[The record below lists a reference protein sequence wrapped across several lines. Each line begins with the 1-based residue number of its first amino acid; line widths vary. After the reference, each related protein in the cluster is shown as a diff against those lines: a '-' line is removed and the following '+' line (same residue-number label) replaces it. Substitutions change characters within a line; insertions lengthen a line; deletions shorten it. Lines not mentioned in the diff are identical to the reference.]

1 MELPW
6 LQLLAQPC
14 RLLLHALS
22 SGPAGTLAALRAL
35 QVRQGPGH
43 AFPWRSFADSLCAEE
58 PTLDG
63 PDGALAVKPRLL
75 LLPVLCQ
82 RNLFSLLHAVAALVP
97 TDCLQQLLR
106 AAGQDPQPDPWVHA
120 LRVLL
125 LQGKERSSPPPSAL
139 TASCQQQLKCLCQ
152 KITRS
157 KAEGRRKLKWCFRQ
171 QDGDA
176 AGCVLPGGKRKKGG
190 LDGTTGLGE
199 EVPGETSGDGS
210 AQSPAGAA
218 LESTQQEADK
228 EPRRSSGPEVAV
240 EVQSFIQMHGPRLK
254 MLLLQEANHT
264 ELSIP
269 PELHVLNSC
278 SPSQLEVLCSFLQL
292 STCPEQLLVQFC
304 SWLLALTPDLSY
316 ASAAVL
322 AEQLFLTRVLSLTQ
336 PPSRHLMA
344 ALTSFCSKYSEPF
357 CQVLVAPVLQ
367 EPGQGAEQTKLV
379 CELIEECL
387 EPDCVRMVLGQV
399 LAVPLTEQLL
409 LVVLAVLGRQEPLPS
424 ELFDLL
430 LLTLCRQAPNLATS
444 LSYAK
449 LVTAILTTYR
459 SQLSALLAAQPV
471 PPQPSG
477 SSSGWQQCSPEQIPA
492 GGAGQVSR
500 LEAPKGCGCSVLSPL
515 CALSCAGHDMI

>member
-1 MELPW
+1 MEPPW
-6 LQLLAQPC
+6 LQLLAGPC
-14 RLLLHALS
+14 RLLLHALC
-22 SGPAGTLAALRAL
+22 SGPAGSLAALRAL
-35 QVRQGPGH
+35 QRLQAQHGAGH
-43 AFPWRSFADSLCAEE
+43 AFPWSSFADSLCAEE

-63 PDGALAVKPRLL
+63 PDGALVVKPRLL

-82 RNLFSLLHAVAALVP
+82 RNLFSLLNAVLELVP
-97 TDCLQQLLR
+97 ANCIQQLLR

-125 LQGKERSSPPPSAL
+125 LQGMERSFPPPPAL
-139 TASCQQQLKCLCQ
+139 TASCQQQLKRLCQ
-152 KITRS
+152 KITQS
-157 KAEGRRKLKWCFRQ
+157 KAEGRSKLRWCFSKR
-171 QDGDA
+171 DGDDG
-176 AGCVLPGGKRKKGG
+176 AGCVLPGGKRKKVLEESLELNEEREGKRPLLEDAVIELQGG
-190 LDGTTGLGE
+190 EDGTAGMGGE
-199 EVPGETSGDGS
+199 EHGETSGDGC

-228 EPRRSSGPEVAV
+228 EPRRSLGPEVAA

-264 ELSIP
+264 ELSVP
-269 PELHVLNSC
+269 PELHILNSC
-278 SPSQLEVLCSFLQL
+278 SPSQLQGLCSFLQL

-316 ASAAVL
+316 SSAAVL
-322 AEQLFLTRVLSLTQ
+322 AEQLFLTRVLSLSQ

-367 EPGQGAEQTKLV
+367 EPGQGAEQTKLL
-379 CELIEECL
+379 CELIDECL

-430 LLTLCRQAPNLATS
+430 VLTLCRQAPAFATS

-449 LVTAILTTYR
+449 LLTAVLTTYH
-459 SQLSALLAAQPV
+459 SQLSPSHRSRLAAALD
-471 PPQPSG
+471 G
-477 SSSGWQQCSPEQIPA
+477 SNAALRGSLQA
-492 GGAGQVSR
+492 
-500 LEAPKGCGCSVLSPL
+500 VL
-515 CALSCAGHDMI
+515 GR

>member
-176 AGCVLPGGKRKKGG
+176 AGCVLPGGKRKKVLEERLEPREGKRPLLEDAVFELQGG

-254 MLLLQEANHT
+254 MLLLQEAN
-264 ELSIP
+264 
-269 PELHVLNSC
+269 
-278 SPSQLEVLCSFLQL
+278 
-292 STCPEQLLVQFC
+292 
-304 SWLLALTPDLSY
+304 
-316 ASAAVL
+316 
-322 AEQLFLTRVLSLTQ
+322 VLSLTQ